1 MVLFLLLTV
10 AQAPLPQVGDTVW
23 LVRTI
28 AAPSGREVRVAP
40 WSPEGAVEAL
50 GPGLLVRRGDSLDVR
65 YPAVGWLPGSH
76 AVEVP
81 GPVLVSPDGTT
92 DSLPPST
99 ITVTIASVLPDLPGD
114 SLPGVQPE
122 AGPVLRPIQTAVPV
136 LLLLAVATLVLVP
149 FHLWWRRRGRPLAAP
164 PPAGV
169 HSAELPTAAWAAA
182 GEPRA
187 VLAAAAADLRALAAR
202 TPSPEADALLR
213 QLDDALF
220 GPADAAAALPLAEA
234 ARALASKRRGDGP
247 GAPAP

>member
-1 MVLFLLLTV
+1 MLLFLLLTV

-28 AAPSGREVRVAP
+28 AAPSGRVVRVAP
-40 WSPEGAVEAL
+40 WNPEGAVEAL
-50 GPGLLVRRGDSLDVR
+50 GPGLLVRRGDSIDVR

-76 AVEVP
+76 AVEIP
-81 GPVLVSPDGTT
+81 GPVLVAPDGTT

-114 SLPGVQPE
+114 SLPEVQPE

-136 LLLLAVATLVLVP
+136 LLLLALATLALIPV
-149 FHLWWRRRGRPLAAP
+149 HLWWRRRGRPLSAP
-164 PPAGV
+164 PPVVPEEAP
-169 HSAELPTAAWAAA
+169 LPTDAWAAS

-187 VLAAAAADLRALAAR
+187 VLAAAAAALRVASAR
-202 TPSPEADALLR
+202 DPSPEAEALLR

-234 ARALASKRRGDGP
+234 AHALAQRGAGTGR